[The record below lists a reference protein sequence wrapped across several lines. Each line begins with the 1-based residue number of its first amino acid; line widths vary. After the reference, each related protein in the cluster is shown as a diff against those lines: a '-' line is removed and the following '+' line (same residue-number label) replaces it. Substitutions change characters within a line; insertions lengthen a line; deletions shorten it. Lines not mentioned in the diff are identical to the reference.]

1 MTNVLRIGL
10 HVHVFL
16 MFYTMKIFSVFF
28 IERLCINIALSTF
41 HLTPIIRFASSN
53 ESLIAQRK
61 IAQSITHWGT
71 SKIRRKIHF
80 DDKVNSR

>member
-16 MFYTMKIFSVFF
+16 MFYTMVFF

-80 DDKVNSR
+80 DGQGKF

>member
-16 MFYTMKIFSVFF
+16 MFYEYIFGVFY
-28 IERLCINIALSTF
+28 RIALSTF

-80 DDKVNSR
+80 DGQGKF

>member
-16 MFYTMKIFSVFF
+16 MFYTMNTFSVFF
-28 IERLCINIALSTF
+28 YRIALSTF

-80 DDKVNSR
+80 DGQGKF

>member
-16 MFYTMKIFSVFF
+16 MFYTMNIFSVFF

-41 HLTPIIRFASSN
+41 HL
-53 ESLIAQRK
+53 
-61 IAQSITHWGT
+61 
-71 SKIRRKIHF
+71 
-80 DDKVNSR
+80 